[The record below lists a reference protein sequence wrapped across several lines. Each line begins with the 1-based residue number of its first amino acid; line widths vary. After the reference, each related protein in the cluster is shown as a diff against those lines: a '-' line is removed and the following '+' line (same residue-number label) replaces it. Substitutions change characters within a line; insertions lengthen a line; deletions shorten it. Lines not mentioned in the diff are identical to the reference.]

1 MESFWRWRW
10 ALAGLGLVLAVVLIA
25 AGNVVVGVLVGAMA
39 IVRIVMFAKLQGRRA
54 QFADARRR
62 RRF

>member
-10 ALAGLGLVLAVVLIA
+10 ALAALGLVLAVVLIA
-25 AGNVVVGVLVGAMA
+25 AGNVVVGVLIGAMA
-39 IVRIVMFAKLQGRRA
+39 IVRIVMFSKLQRRRA
-54 QFADARRR
+54 QFVGERR

>member
-10 ALAGLGLVLAVVLIA
+10 LLAGLGLVLAVVLIA

-39 IVRIVMFAKLQGRRA
+39 IVRIVMFSKLQRRRA
-54 QFADARRR
+54 QFAGARRR
-62 RRF
+62 RF